1 MELTGLVNTK
11 DKHMNIE
18 SFTVGIVTVVVFGLV
33 IATTLG
39 ILKVASLAR
48 DLLTLKRRLE
58 DDERELSREIHMVE
72 RTLSNNIDRNREHTH
87 MLLQESSEGDRS
99 YTDRRIDKLIDTY
112 FDHKKTRKEIL
123 KD

>member
-1 MELTGLVNTK
+1 
-11 DKHMNIE
+11 MNIE

-33 IATTLG
+33 IAATLG
-39 ILKVASLAR
+39 VLKVTAMAR

-72 RTLSNNIDRNREHTH
+72 RTLSNNIDRNRERTD
-87 MLLQESSEGDRS
+87 MILQEMSRDSQS
-99 YTDRRIDKLIDTY
+99 YIDRRIDKLVDTY
-112 FDHKKTRKEIL
+112 FEHKKTKKDIL

>member
-1 MELTGLVNTK
+1 
-11 DKHMNIE
+11 MNIE

-33 IATTLG
+33 IAATLG
-39 ILKVASLAR
+39 VLKVTAMAR

-72 RTLSNNIDRNREHTH
+72 RTLSNNIDRNRERTD
-87 MLLQESSEGDRS
+87 MILQEMSRDSQS
-99 YTDRRIDKLIDTY
+99 YIDRRIDKLVDTY
-112 FDHKKTRKEIL
+112 FEHKKPKKDIL